1 MTCEDYGQ
9 PPDWWYRDDITD
21 QQRSDWMAHW
31 RCYRQ
36 AMQQD
41 TAWRRRME
49 QLIEREQRLRDSRPD
64 TVDTADWR

>member
-31 RCYRQ
+31 RVYRQ
-36 AMQQD
+36 AMRQD
-41 TAWRRRME
+41 TAWATRME